1 MKITVKGK
9 IDLSKKMKQIIDD
22 VTNDLQS
29 ELKRRTPVDTGRAR
43 DGWIQNKGRSV
54 NTIRNS
60 VPYIDELEKGHSNQA
75 PDGMVQPAIEQI
87 RANARSG
94 KYKKRN

>member
-1 MKITVKGK
+1 KVIVKGK
-9 IDLSKKMKQIIDD
+9 IDLSKQIKQIVDE

-60 VPYIDELEKGHSNQA
+60 VPYIDELEKGH
-75 PDGMVQPAIEQI
+75 
-87 RANARSG
+87 
-94 KYKKRN
+94 